1 MVKDRRGRG
10 EEDMGKIERI
20 IEEINELRPVSEIG
34 NRVIEIT
41 SNPNSSLAELLD
53 VIKYDQGMT
62 ANLLRICNSA
72 YFGLKNKIVSIK
84 QAVAYL
90 GLNKVAS
97 LVVLGHSADNFKKA
111 QVGYDLN
118 EGELWRYSVSSALIA
133 EDLAETKRLENISL
147 IFTSALLKD
156 IGKVILSAYVKDSF
170 EDINKVVQDRG
181 LTFVDAEKEVIG
193 IDHAELGARVA
204 EKWNFN
210 PAMVDIIRNHHDP
223 DKAPPDDISIPIVY
237 LADSICMMIGIGV
250 GSDGLAYRYHQDIV
264 DRLNFSDIDLQK
276 TIASFWGKIQAVEE
290 LISLSKGD

>member
-1 MVKDRRGRG
+1 
-10 EEDMGKIERI
+10 MGKIERI

-34 NRVIEIT
+34 NRVAEIT
-41 SNPNSSLAELLD
+41 SNPNSSLAELVD

-62 ANLLRICNSA
+62 ANLLRICNST
-72 YFGLKNKIVSIK
+72 YFGLKKKVASIK

-97 LVVLGHSADNFKKA
+97 LVVLGNSADNFKKA

-133 EDLAETKRLENISL
+133 EDLAEKKRLKNISL

-170 EDINKVVQDRG
+170 EDINKAVQDRG

-276 TIASFWGKIQAVEE
+276 TIASFWGKIKAVEE
-290 LISLSKGD
+290 LINLSKGD

>member
-1 MVKDRRGRG
+1 
-10 EEDMGKIERI
+10 MGKIERI

-170 EDINKVVQDRG
+170 EDINKAVQDRG

-276 TIASFWGKIQAVEE
+276 TIANFWVKIKAVEE